1 MAAAYASAFRLVQ
14 SSFEFRNHNNN
25 FPTSKSFNIR
35 FPRRKNSL
43 CVSASVSISN
53 TDVRTGPN
61 DLVASLLSK
70 VLYYVFFFFLFIILF
85 TSLNIQIMFIWFC
98 KNFIHTDDYSSL
110 FNYM

>member
-70 VLYYVFFFFLFIILF
+70 VLYYVYFFSYLLFCL
-85 TSLNIQIMFIWFC
+85 L
-98 KNFIHTDDYSSL
+98 H
-110 FNYM
+110 